1 VPDYVVR
8 GQYGAGWV
16 GGEQV
21 PAYVDEESVPAD
33 SRTDTYVA
41 MRVEVDNW
49 RWAGTPFY
57 LRCGKR
63 LPRRVTEIAV
73 QFRPVPHLPFA
84 GADIGEVEPNQL
96 VLSVQPDEGAS
107 LRLVAKVPGQSM
119 NVRPVQMEFK
129 YGASFLGDSPEAY
142 ERLLHDALMGDA
154 TLFTRSDEV
163 AEEWRIIQPILER
176 WESDPHGPEI
186 YEAGSQGPS
195 EADSLLAI
203 RGRVWRQI

>member
-1 VPDYVVR
+1 
-8 GQYGAGWV
+8 V
-16 GGEQV
+16 GGEEV
-21 PAYVDEESVPAD
+21 PAYVDEEGVPDA
-33 SRTDTYVA
+33 SKTETYVA

-84 GADIGEVEPNQL
+84 RADIGDVEANEM

-107 LRLVAKVPGQSM
+107 LRLVAKIPGQTM

-129 YGASFLGDSPEAY
+129 YGTSFLGDSPEAY
-142 ERLLHDALMGDA
+142 ERLLHDALIGDA

-163 AEEWRIIQPILER
+163 EEEWRIIQPILDA
-176 WESDPHGPEI
+176 WAAASNGPEI

-195 EADSLLAI
+195 EADRLLAV
-203 RGRVWRQI
+203 RGRSWRQI